1 MGELEFTVVVP
12 CWQQPLVL
20 ADSVVAAAVAV
31 SQMMLLAAAVAATMG
46 LGN

>member
-1 MGELEFTVVVP
+1 MGELEFTVVVS

-20 ADSVVAAAVAV
+20 ATAVVAAAVAV